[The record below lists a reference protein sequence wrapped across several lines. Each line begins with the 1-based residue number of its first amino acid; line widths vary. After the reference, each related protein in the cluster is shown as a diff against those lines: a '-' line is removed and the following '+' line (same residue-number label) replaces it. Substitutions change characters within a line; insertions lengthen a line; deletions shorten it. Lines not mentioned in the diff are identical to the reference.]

1 MLSRLK
7 YKFLNQASQFGSDL
21 SGSAPGLPRTRQN
34 NSSINTIDRP
44 PIHRIETSFNIF
56 LTIARIKAHKLQ
68 ATDLQYV
75 FLFFVGVFCFFVVEE
90 PSLVFKIL
98 ISIALLTALLIPV
111 TSQFFFPFLPI
122 AAYLF
127 LFYSSRFIPTEW
139 RPSIWVTVLPTLETA
154 LYGGNLSSMLA
165 SNPTPALDILAWLPY
180 GIMHYAAPFIVS
192 IIIFIFAS
200 PGSLP
205 VFARSFGYMSLFGVI
220 MQNMFPTCAP
230 WYEIVNGLIPAA
242 YDMPGSP
249 GGLARVDQLLGTH
262 LYTSAFSASPLAFGA
277 FPSLHSADAFL
288 EALFLSHVFP
298 RLTPVFVV
306 YVLWIWWSTMYLT
319 HHYFIDLMGGAVLA
333 STVFLVARWNF
344 LPSSQKGKR
353 SRWQYEYIELADYD
367 LPPQPRSRRPP
378 LNRKLTPL
386 GASGLD
392 NNDDDVADS
401 LVESKNL
408 GKENGYY

>member
-7 YKFLNQASQFGSDL
+7 YKFLNQSSEFRSDL
-21 SGSAPGLPRTRQN
+21 SDSVPDLPRTRQDN
-34 NSSINTIDRP
+34 ASIHTIERP

-56 LTIARIKAHKLQ
+56 LTFARIRAHKLRGS
-68 ATDLQYV
+68 DLQYV

-90 PSLVFKIL
+90 PKLVFKIL
-98 ISIALLTALLIPV
+98 IAIALLTAILIPV

-139 RPSIWVTVLPTLETA
+139 RPSIWVTVLPTLETS

-165 SNPTPALDILAWLPY
+165 SNPKPVLDILAWLPY
-180 GIMHYAAPFIVS
+180 GIMHYGAPFVVS
-192 IIIFIFAS
+192 ILIFVFAS

-220 MQNMFPTCAP
+220 IQNMFPTCPP
-230 WYEIVNGLIPAA
+230 WYEISNGLTPAS
-242 YDMPGSP
+242 YSMPGSP
-249 GGLARVDQLLGTH
+249 GGLARVDQLLGTS

-277 FPSLHSADAFL
+277 FPSLHSADSVL

-298 RLTPVFVV
+298 RLTPLFVV

-319 HHYFIDLMGGAVLA
+319 HHYFIDLTGGAVLA
-333 STVFLVARWNF
+333 TSIFLVARWNF
-344 LPSSQKGKR
+344 LPNPQKGKR

-367 LPPQPRSRRPP
+367 RPPPSSSSRRPP
-378 LNRKLTPL
+378 LNRKLTTL
-386 GASGLD
+386 GASSLE
-392 NNDDDVADS
+392 DDDEMDDPFVGS
-401 LVESKNL
+401 NKL
-408 GKENGYY
+408 GNENGYY

>member
-7 YKFLNQASQFGSDL
+7 YKFVNQSGHFEPNLSDT
-21 SGSAPGLPRTRQN
+21 APVLPRSRQDN
-34 NSSINTIDRP
+34 ASIITIERP
-44 PIHRIETSFNIF
+44 PIHRIETSFNVLKTVAKI
-56 LTIARIKAHKLQ
+56 RGHKLC

-90 PSLVFKIL
+90 PKLAFKIL
-98 ISIALLTALLIPV
+98 IALGLLVAIVIPI

-139 RPSIWVTVLPTLETA
+139 RPPIWVTVLPTLETA

-165 SNPTPALDILAWLPY
+165 SSPRALFDVLAWLPY
-180 GIMHYAAPFIVS
+180 GIMHYGAPFVVS
-192 IIIFIFAS
+192 LLIFVFAS

-220 MQNMFPTCAP
+220 IQNMFPTCAP
-230 WYEIVNGLIPAA
+230 WYENRNGLTPAS

-249 GGLARVDQLLGTH
+249 GGLARVDQLFGTN
-262 LYTSAFSASPLAFGA
+262 LYTSAFTASPLAFGA
-277 FPSLHSADAFL
+277 FPSLHSADAVL

-298 RLTPVFVV
+298 KLTPLFLV

-319 HHYFIDLMGGAVLA
+319 HHYFIDLMGGAMFA
-333 STVFLVARWNF
+333 TTVFLIARWNF
-344 LPSSQKGKR
+344 LPSPQKGKR

-367 LPPQPRSRRPP
+367 RPPTRRPP
-378 LNRKLTPL
+378 LSRRMTPL
-386 GASGLD
+386 GASEVER
-392 NNDDDVADS
+392 NEMS
-401 LVESKNL
+401 EPLVESKNHSD
-408 GKENGYY
+408 ENDYY